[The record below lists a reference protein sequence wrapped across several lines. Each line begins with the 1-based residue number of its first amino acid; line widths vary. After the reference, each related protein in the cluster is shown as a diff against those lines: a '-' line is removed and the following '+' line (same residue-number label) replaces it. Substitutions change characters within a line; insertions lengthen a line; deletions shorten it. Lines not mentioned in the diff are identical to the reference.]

1 MNRNL
6 KYADETWP
14 HVKENMDLASPV
26 FLVLGS
32 GGLRFMG
39 RLPVGR
45 STYLASSYTDNELR
59 VSTKIRPIELCKAQE
74 GARRETYGAGNGT
87 LVGRLALHV
96 EGDAIGSF
104 GLDLE
109 AR

>member
-6 KYADETWP
+6 KYADETCP

-32 GGLRFMG
+32 GGLRVMG

-45 STYLASSYTDNELR
+45 STYLASSYKDTSCES
-59 VSTKIRPIELCKAQE
+59 VSIRPIELCKAPG
-74 GARRETYGAGNGT
+74 GARRETYGASNGT

-96 EGDAIGSF
+96 EGDAIGSL

-109 AR
+109 AG